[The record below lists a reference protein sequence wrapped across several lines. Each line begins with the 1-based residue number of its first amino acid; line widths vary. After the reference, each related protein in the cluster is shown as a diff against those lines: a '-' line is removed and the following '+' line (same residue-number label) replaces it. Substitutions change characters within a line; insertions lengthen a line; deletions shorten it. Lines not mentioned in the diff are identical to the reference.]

1 MTTPARKGKPK
12 PRAKPAKKA
21 PAARAPTR
29 GNVRAPAPGPGRPRK
44 PRPSRNEHQAT
55 LAEAIERVE
64 AHRDA
69 AANVYAGAL
78 TVAAEIQLL
87 HAELAVAS
95 AWSSYCRAQGTHTP
109 AIKYGELAVKLAGRL
124 VALREIEAADKLEL
138 LMARANRED
147 ALASPGAPC

>member
-21 PAARAPTR
+21 PARPPAR

-44 PRPSRNEHQAT
+44 PRPPRNDHQAV

-69 AANVYAGAL
+69 AADIYASAL
-78 TVAAEIQLL
+78 TVAAEVQLL

-124 VALREIEAADKLEL
+124 VALREIEAADKLEM
-138 LMARANRED
+138 LMARASRED
-147 ALASPGAPC
+147 ALASPTGAS